1 MLSNWLI
8 FDAFI
13 GLLGIRIAGPYR
25 DFAKTSVIRVL
36 M

>member
-13 GLLGIRIAGPYR
+13 GLLGIRLAGPYR
-25 DFAKTSVIRVL
+25 DFAETSNIRVL
-36 M
+36 I